1 VPTVLF
7 SSGGFGMR
15 RQESRFHQQDSREP
29 FGFYPKG
36 SAVRGMLRSS
46 SKLLPRFAYGLPRS
60 PNPALEKPK
69 DCSVTPLNLD
79 RFVWCC
85 RNNFIQFMAQNRNIW
100 IDMART
106 TLYLVARLLVT
117 FPGERLKGIRCESGT
132 APQR

>member
-1 VPTVLF
+1 
-7 SSGGFGMR
+7 
-15 RQESRFHQQDSREP
+15 
-29 FGFYPKG
+29 
-36 SAVRGMLRSS
+36 MLRSS

-100 IDMART
+100 VDMART

-117 FPGERLKGIRCESGT
+117 FPGGASKGNPVRIRNCPAAVSRIEHPIATGFL
-132 APQR
+132 